1 MENQKFESLTL
12 CPLDGRY
19 SGIKDALG
27 EYFSEYA
34 LVKYR
39 VFVEIQW
46 LKFLIENI
54 DSDILRKF
62 DKKDMNKIESI
73 SNDFNYDSFK
83 AIKDIEATTRHD
95 VKAVEY
101 FIGNALKTMG
111 YDYLISF
118 VHIGCT
124 SEDINNT
131 SYACMLKYGL
141 KDVWV
146 PKAKEFAD
154 VINQWA
160 VNHRDDAMLAHT
172 HGQPATPTTIG
183 KEFKVY
189 AYRLASSI
197 ENIENIQIKA
207 KFNGATGNY
216 SAILTAFPNVDWQ
229 VMAKKFVEEYLGLTF
244 NPLTTQI
251 ESHDYTC
258 HILDGIRHF
267 NNVLVDFDV
276 DMWLYISMEYFK
288 QIPVKGEVG
297 SSTMPHKVNPIRFEN
312 SEANVDMSNHICIA
326 LSNKLPKSRM
336 QRDLSDSSSQRNLGL
351 AFGYSLQAINETMN
365 GLAKCVVNK
374 DKLASDLNE
383 KWEVLAEPIQTMLRK
398 YGVPDA
404 YDTLKALT
412 RGKNISKEDIIEIRN
427 KELLKEITSI
437 FTEHKGRY
445 GVRRVHQEL
454 INRGYKVN
462 HKRVQRLM
470 HNIGLFGKR
479 PKEKYHSY
487 KGNVGKVA
495 DNIIN
500 RDFKATA
507 PLQKWTTDVS
517 QFNFSWGK
525 CYLSPIL
532 DMYTNEIISYDLS
545 LHPNLKQICNMLDKA
560 YAKFPVLKGL
570 IFHSDQ
576 GWQYQMEGYHKFLSK
591 KGIIQS
597 MSRKGNC
604 LDNLPIENFLWK
616 NEMFYG
622 NKYTYQS

>member
-1 MENQKFESLTL
+1 VENRMEKQEFECLTL

-46 LKFLIENI
+46 LKFLIENVE
-54 DSDILRKF
+54 SDILAKF
-62 DKKDMNKIESI
+62 DVKDIDKLTAI
-73 SNDFNYDSFK
+73 SSEFNYDSF
-83 AIKDIEATTRHD
+83 ARIKEIENTTRHD

-101 FIGNALKTMG
+101 FIDEKLEVLG
-111 YDYLISF
+111 YGYLQSF

-141 KDVWV
+141 KDVWL
-146 PKAKEFAD
+146 PKAKEFAALID
-154 VINQWA
+154 KWA
-160 VNHRDDAMLAHT
+160 DEHSEDAMLAHT

-189 AYRLASSI
+189 AYRFLSSI
-197 ENIENIQIKA
+197 ENIESIKIKA

-216 SAILTAFPNVDWQ
+216 SAILTAFPDIDWQ
-229 VMAKKFVEEYLGLTF
+229 TMAKKFVEEYLGLTF

-312 SEANVDMSNHICIA
+312 SEANIDMSNNICVA

-351 AFGYSLQAINETMN
+351 AFGYSLQAINETTN

-374 DKLASDLNE
+374 EKLAYDLNE

-412 RGKNISKEDIIEIRN
+412 RGKSISKEDI
-427 KELLKEITSI
+427 LKFAESLDILSDQDRQT
-437 FTEHKGRY
+437 
-445 GVRRVHQEL
+445 L
-454 INRGYKVN
+454 IDMTPASY
-462 HKRVQRLM
+462 
-470 HNIGLFGKR
+470 IGL
-479 PKEKYHSY
+479 
-487 KGNVGKVA
+487 A
-495 DNIIN
+495 NILAKIN
-500 RDFKATA
+500 
-507 PLQKWTTDVS
+507 
-517 QFNFSWGK
+517 
-525 CYLSPIL
+525 
-532 DMYTNEIISYDLS
+532 
-545 LHPNLKQICNMLDKA
+545 
-560 YAKFPVLKGL
+560 
-570 IFHSDQ
+570 
-576 GWQYQMEGYHKFLSK
+576 LSK
-591 KGIIQS
+591 
-597 MSRKGNC
+597 
-604 LDNLPIENFLWK
+604 
-616 NEMFYG
+616 
-622 NKYTYQS
+622 

>member
-1 MENQKFESLTL
+1 MERLQYESMTI

-19 SGIKDALG
+19 AGIKDALG
-27 EYFSEYA
+27 DYFSEYG
-34 LVKYR
+34 LVRYR

-54 DSDILRKF
+54 ENDILAKF
-62 DKKDMNKIESI
+62 DKNNLPKITAI
-73 SNDFNYDSFK
+73 SENFDFEAFK
-83 AIKDIEATTRHD
+83 AIKEIEATTRHD

-101 FIGNALKTMG
+101 YIGHTLKAMG
-111 YDYLISF
+111 YDDLISF

-131 SYACMLKYGL
+131 SYGCMLRDGL
-141 KDVWV
+141 KKVWL
-146 PKAKEFAD
+146 PKAQEIAAICEKLAKE
-154 VINQWA
+154 
-160 VNHRDDAMLAHT
+160 HKDDAMLAHT

-189 AYRLASSI
+189 AYRFYESLK
-197 ENIENIQIKA
+197 NIEAINIKA

-216 SAILTAFPNVDWQ
+216 SAILTAFPHVDWQ

-267 NNVLVDFDV
+267 NNILVDLDV

-312 SEANVDMSNHICIA
+312 SEANIDMSNNICMA

-351 AFGYSLQAINETMN
+351 AVGYSLQAISETIN

-404 YDTLKALT
+404 YDTLKTLT
-412 RGKNISKEDIIEIRN
+412 RGKNISKEDI
-427 KELLKEITSI
+427 LKFAEGLEMLTD
-437 FTEHKGRY
+437 TDRTT
-445 GVRRVHQEL
+445 L
-454 INRGYKVN
+454 VN
-462 HKRVQRLM
+462 M
-470 HNIGLFGKR
+470 TPSSYIGLA
-479 PKEKYHSY
+479 
-487 KGNVGKVA
+487 NLLA
-495 DNIIN
+495 DI
-500 RDFKATA
+500 
-507 PLQKWTTDVS
+507 
-517 QFNFSWGK
+517 
-525 CYLSPIL
+525 
-532 DMYTNEIISYDLS
+532 E
-545 LHPNLKQICNMLDKA
+545 LK
-560 YAKFPVLKGL
+560 
-570 IFHSDQ
+570 
-576 GWQYQMEGYHKFLSK
+576 
-591 KGIIQS
+591 
-597 MSRKGNC
+597 
-604 LDNLPIENFLWK
+604 
-616 NEMFYG
+616 
-622 NKYTYQS
+622 

>member
-1 MENQKFESLTL
+1 MEKQKFECLTL

-19 SGIKDALG
+19 SGVKDALG

-46 LKFLIENI
+46 LKFLIENVE
-54 DSDILRKF
+54 SDILAKF
-62 DKKDMNKIESI
+62 DVKDMDKLTAIASE
-73 SNDFNYDSFK
+73 FNYDSF
-83 AIKDIEATTRHD
+83 ARIKEIENTTRHD

-101 FIGNALKTMG
+101 FIDERVDALGFG
-111 YDYLISF
+111 YLQSF

-141 KDVWV
+141 KDVWL
-146 PKAKEFAD
+146 PKAKEFAAIID
-154 VINQWA
+154 KWA
-160 VNHRDDAMLAHT
+160 TDHKDDAMLAHT

-189 AYRLASSI
+189 AYRFLSSI
-197 ENIENIQIKA
+197 ENIEAVKIKA

-216 SAILTAFPNVDWQ
+216 SAILTAFPNEDWQ
-229 VMAKKFVEEYLGLTF
+229 SLAKKFVEEYLGLTF

-312 SEANVDMSNHICIA
+312 SEANVDMSNNICVA

-374 DKLASDLNE
+374 EKLASDLNE

-412 RGKNISKEDIIEIRN
+412 RGKSISKEDI
-427 KELLKEITSI
+427 LKFAESLDILSDQDRQTLVEMTPAS
-437 FTEHKGRY
+437 Y
-445 GVRRVHQEL
+445 
-454 INRGYKVN
+454 
-462 HKRVQRLM
+462 
-470 HNIGLFGKR
+470 IGLA
-479 PKEKYHSY
+479 
-487 KGNVGKVA
+487 NVLA
-495 DNIIN
+495 DI
-500 RDFKATA
+500 
-507 PLQKWTTDVS
+507 
-517 QFNFSWGK
+517 
-525 CYLSPIL
+525 
-532 DMYTNEIISYDLS
+532 DL
-545 LHPNLKQICNMLDKA
+545 
-560 YAKFPVLKGL
+560 
-570 IFHSDQ
+570 
-576 GWQYQMEGYHKFLSK
+576 
-591 KGIIQS
+591 
-597 MSRKGNC
+597 
-604 LDNLPIENFLWK
+604 
-616 NEMFYG
+616 
-622 NKYTYQS
+622 NK

>member
-1 MENQKFESLTL
+1 MEKQEFECLTL

-19 SGIKDALG
+19 SGVKDALG

-46 LKFLIENI
+46 LKFLIENVE
-54 DSDILRKF
+54 SDVLAKF
-62 DKKDMNKIESI
+62 DLQDMDKLTTI
-73 SNDFNYDSFK
+73 SSEFNYDSF
-83 AIKDIEATTRHD
+83 ARIKEIENTTRHD

-101 FIGNALKTMG
+101 FIDEKVDALGFG
-111 YDYLISF
+111 YLQSF

-141 KDVWV
+141 KDVWL
-146 PKAKEFAD
+146 PKAKEFAAIID
-154 VINQWA
+154 KWA
-160 VNHRDDAMLAHT
+160 EEHSNDAMLAHT

-189 AYRLASSI
+189 AYRFLSSI
-197 ENIENIQIKA
+197 ENVEAVKIKA

-216 SAILTAFPNVDWQ
+216 SAILTAFPNEDWQ
-229 VMAKKFVEEYLGLTF
+229 VLAKKFVEEYLGLTF

-312 SEANVDMSNHICIA
+312 SEANIDMSNNICIA

-412 RGKNISKEDIIEIRN
+412 RGKSISKEDILKFAESLDILSDQDRQTLVDMTPASYIG
-427 KELLKEITSI
+427 LAKEIAKI
-437 FTEHKGRY
+437 
-445 GVRRVHQEL
+445 EL
-454 INRGYKVN
+454 
-462 HKRVQRLM
+462 
-470 HNIGLFGKR
+470 
-479 PKEKYHSY
+479 
-487 KGNVGKVA
+487 
-495 DNIIN
+495 
-500 RDFKATA
+500 
-507 PLQKWTTDVS
+507 
-517 QFNFSWGK
+517 
-525 CYLSPIL
+525 
-532 DMYTNEIISYDLS
+532 
-545 LHPNLKQICNMLDKA
+545 
-560 YAKFPVLKGL
+560 
-570 IFHSDQ
+570 
-576 GWQYQMEGYHKFLSK
+576 
-591 KGIIQS
+591 
-597 MSRKGNC
+597 
-604 LDNLPIENFLWK
+604 
-616 NEMFYG
+616 
-622 NKYTYQS
+622 NK